1 VPDGVNLEALKAT
14 LLESGMDEALLS
26 LMSPVDLVNVAR
38 ELKLLRLEE
47 DDG

>member
-1 VPDGVNLEALKAT
+1 VPDGVNLEALKAA
-14 LLESGMDEALLS
+14 LLESGMDAALLS

-38 ELKLLRLEE
+38 ELKLVRLEE